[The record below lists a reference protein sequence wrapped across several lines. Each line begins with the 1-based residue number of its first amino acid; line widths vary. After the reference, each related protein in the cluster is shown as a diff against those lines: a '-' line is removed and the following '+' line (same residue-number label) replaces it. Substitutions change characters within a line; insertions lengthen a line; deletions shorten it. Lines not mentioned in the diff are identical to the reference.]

1 MPILSEQPSHYPDDL
16 LHESFAGHPGR
27 QWWVLYT
34 KVRQEKAVA
43 RQFLKLRTPF
53 YLPLVWKRSVTRGR
67 VIRSQLP
74 LFPGYVF
81 LYGSEEE
88 RVASLATNRIVRILA
103 VVAPERLR
111 EDLSRLRR
119 LIASGAAV
127 TLESRLEPGIRVRVR
142 HGPFVGI
149 EGTVLTRRGA
159 TRLLVAV
166 DFLQQG
172 ASIEIDDAVLEP
184 VD

>member
-1 MPILSEQPSHYPDDL
+1 MPILSEQASHHPENLFHPD
-16 LHESFAGHPGR
+16 FAGMPGR

-43 RQFLKLRTPF
+43 RQFLRTQTPF
-53 YLPLVWKRSVTRGR
+53 YIPLVSKRSVARGR
-67 VIRSQLP
+67 VVYSQIP

-88 RVASLATNRIVRILA
+88 RISALATNRIVRILA
-103 VVAPERLR
+103 VHTPDRLR
-111 EDLSRLRR
+111 EDLWQLKQLITSGVAVRL
-119 LIASGAAV
+119 
-127 TLESRLEPGIRVRVR
+127 ECRLEPGRRVRVR
-142 HGPFVGI
+142 HGPFAGI
-149 EGTVLTRRGA
+149 EGTVLTRRGE

-166 DFLQQG
+166 DFLQKG

-184 VD
+184 AS